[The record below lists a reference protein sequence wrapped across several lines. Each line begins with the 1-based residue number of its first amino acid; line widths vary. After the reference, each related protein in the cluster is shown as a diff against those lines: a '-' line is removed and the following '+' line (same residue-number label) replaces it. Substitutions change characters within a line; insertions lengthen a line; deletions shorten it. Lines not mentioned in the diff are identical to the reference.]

1 MRIFQQKD
9 NNIIVSPEVLTIPEF
24 SAIWKADKTKDKVEA
39 FKAFTYIYHTVDY
52 NSPYSNY
59 PKDKKDE
66 SIKQDMLGDP
76 EYKVSDK
83 VTKALTKY
91 KQLQETPLQRLMQAA
106 KNKIDDIATYLETT
120 SVDDESIKLVLEVYK
135 NISTAVSNFD
145 KLQQAVE
152 KEVEK
157 QSSRNRG
164 DIQVNTDY
172 NE

>member
-83 VTKALTKY
+83 VYRRMDSL
-91 KQLQETPLQRLMQAA
+91 
-106 KNKIDDIATYLETT
+106 
-120 SVDDESIKLVLEVYK
+120 VD
-135 NISTAVSNFD
+135 
-145 KLQQAVE
+145 
-152 KEVEK
+152 
-157 QSSRNRG
+157 SS
-164 DIQVNTDY
+164 DY
-172 NE
+172 NAFIESATNIMRDLVNEGFEVKDIFYYLYTRLTAEV

>member
-1 MRIFQQKD
+1 
-9 NNIIVSPEVLTIPEF
+9 
-24 SAIWKADKTKDKVEA
+24 
-39 FKAFTYIYHTVDY
+39 
-52 NSPYSNY
+52 
-59 PKDKKDE
+59 
-66 SIKQDMLGDP
+66 
-76 EYKVSDK
+76 
-83 VTKALTKY
+83 
-91 KQLQETPLQRLMQAA
+91 MQAA

-157 QSSRNRG
+157 QTSRNRG
-164 DIQVNTDY
+164 DIQVNSDY